1 VIAPPTLGTLI
12 VKAKDLAGNPV
23 AGLKIRLRYAG
34 GTPFLEHRT
43 DRDGEVRAIVAPR
56 GYLVAVDEAS
66 CFEWDRKPHR
76 VDVRPLGITRV
87 VLTLPVEE
95 APSTS

>member
-1 VIAPPTLGTLI
+1 MIAPPTLGTLI
-12 VKAKDLAGNPV
+12 VKAKDLAGRPV
-23 AGLKIRLRYAG
+23 PGLAIRLRYAG
-34 GTPFLEHRT
+34 GTPFLEHAT

-56 GYLVAVDEAS
+56 TYLVAVDEDL

-76 VDVRPLGITRV
+76 VEVRPLGITRV

>member
-1 VIAPPTLGTLI
+1 LI
-12 VKAKDLAGNPV
+12 VKAKDLAGRPV
-23 AGLKIRLRYAG
+23 RDLRIRLRYAG
-34 GTPFLEHRT
+34 GTPFLEHAT

-56 GYLVAVDEAS
+56 TYLVGVDDEA
-66 CFEWDRKPHR
+66 CFEWDRRPHR
-76 VDVRPLGITRV
+76 VEVRPLGITRV

>member
-1 VIAPPTLGTLI
+1 LGTLI
-12 VKAKDLAGNPV
+12 VKAKDLAGRPV
-23 AGLKIRLRYAG
+23 PGLQIRLRYGG
-34 GTPFLEHRT
+34 GTPFLEHAT

-56 GYLVAVDEAS
+56 TYLVAVDEDM
-66 CFEWDRKPHR
+66 CFEWDKKPHR
-76 VDVRPLGITRV
+76 VEVRPLGITRV

>member
-12 VKAKDLAGNPV
+12 VKAKDLAGRPV
-23 AGLKIRLRYAG
+23 SGLAVRLKYAG
-34 GTPFLEHRT
+34 GTPFLEHST

-56 GYLVAVDEAS
+56 TYLVAVDEDL
-66 CFEWDRKPHR
+66 CFEWDRRPHR
-76 VDVRPLGITRV
+76 VEVRPLGITRV